1 VLVRLLLGESPNITL
16 GDRPD
21 IAMLMFNFGAAIV
34 CAVLFGVAPAGQGMR
49 TGVATGLREGRTVAS
64 SRLLGRKLLLSGQTA
79 LSLLLLFGAA
89 LFLRSFH
96 SISTLDLGFQS
107 EQLVQVTLHLMSAG
121 YKQEQVHGA
130 CP

>member
-1 VLVRLLLGESPNITL
+1 
-16 GDRPD
+16 
-21 IAMLMFNFGAAIV
+21 MLMFNFGAAIV

-107 EQLVQVTLHLMSAG
+107 EQLVQVTLHPMSAG